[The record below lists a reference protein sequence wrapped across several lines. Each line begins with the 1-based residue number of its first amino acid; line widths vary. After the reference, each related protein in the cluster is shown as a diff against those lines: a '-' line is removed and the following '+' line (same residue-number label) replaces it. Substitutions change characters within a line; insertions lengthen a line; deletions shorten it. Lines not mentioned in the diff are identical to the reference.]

1 MRIKIISEHT
11 STVKHY
17 ELEIGPR
24 TYYYKEH
31 LNESGKVIDEELM
44 DEEGTVHTNEGLL
57 QHIHEAIDR
66 QISQR

>member
-1 MRIKIISEHT
+1 MRIKIISELT
-11 STVKHY
+11 TTVNHY
-17 ELEIGPR
+17 QLEIGPR
-24 TYYYKEH
+24 TYYYKEY

-57 QHIHEAIDR
+57 QHIHEAVDR